1 MLEPYFHVKTGLELL
16 LIFEHFEQ
24 NENKFTIK
32 LTILF
37 LFQQIKLN
45 ILNLNT
51 MTIVER
57 YKKPT
62 PKFFKTLRNIGIA
75 LATAGGAIIAAPISM
90 PAIVVTI
97 ATYMTVAGTVATA
110 VSQAVVADD
119 ENTETDE
126 TDDGL

>member
-1 MLEPYFHVKTGLELL
+1 M
-16 LIFEHFEQ
+16 
-24 NENKFTIK
+24 N
-32 LTILF
+32 
-37 LFQQIKLN
+37 
-45 ILNLNT
+45 
-51 MTIVER
+51 IVER

-110 VSQAVVADD
+110 VSQAVVTDD

-126 TDDGL
+126 GDDGL

>member
-1 MLEPYFHVKTGLELL
+1 M
-16 LIFEHFEQ
+16 
-24 NENKFTIK
+24 N
-32 LTILF
+32 
-37 LFQQIKLN
+37 
-45 ILNLNT
+45 
-51 MTIVER
+51 IVER

-110 VSQAVVADD
+110 VSQAVVIDD
-119 ENTETDE
+119 EKTETDAN
-126 TDDGL
+126 DDGL

>member
-1 MLEPYFHVKTGLELL
+1 M
-16 LIFEHFEQ
+16 
-24 NENKFTIK
+24 N
-32 LTILF
+32 
-37 LFQQIKLN
+37 
-45 ILNLNT
+45 
-51 MTIVER
+51 IVER

-110 VSQAVVADD
+110 VSQAVVTDN
-119 ENTETDE
+119 ENEETDE
-126 TDDGL
+126 NDDGL

>member
-1 MLEPYFHVKTGLELL
+1 M
-16 LIFEHFEQ
+16 
-24 NENKFTIK
+24 N
-32 LTILF
+32 
-37 LFQQIKLN
+37 
-45 ILNLNT
+45 
-51 MTIVER
+51 IVER

-90 PAIVVTI
+90 PAIVVAI

-110 VSQAVVADD
+110 VSQAVVTDE

-126 TDDGL
+126 NDDGL